1 MGLSYI
7 FRKMSNYRIK
17 DPALLAAAFKAL
29 SNPHRLQLFMRLAK
43 CCAPGDPA
51 PACDAKSCVGDLT
64 QGLDIAPSTVS
75 HHLKELRQAGLIHM
89 ERRGQTIECWAEPF
103 ALAAL
108 ADFFA
113 NARRAID
120 APKTIAC

>member
-1 MGLSYI
+1 
-7 FRKMSNYRIK
+7 MSNYRIK

-29 SNPHRLQLFMRLAK
+29 SNPHRLQLFMRLAN
-43 CCAPGDPA
+43 CCAPGDLTPVCEVKA
-51 PACDAKSCVGDLT
+51 CVGDLT

-108 ADFFA
+108 SDFFTT
-113 NARRAID
+113 ARRAVD
-120 APKTIAC
+120 KSSTASCC